1 MQGFRSGDH
10 TACTKEDW
18 WCEEAKEGFI
28 LDKRHDV
35 REEVLLVKSSSI
47 KTSFSLPLVA
57 KVGVKKVPSAP
68 IEKDESGYMNMCVVD
83 LLDLL
88 ASKEELTP

>member
-1 MQGFRSGDH
+1 LRRGAEARSSGLNIG
-10 TACTKEDW
+10 E
-18 WCEEAKEGFI
+18 
-28 LDKRHDV
+28 
-35 REEVLLVKSSSI
+35 KSSSI